1 MATFAQLQFQ
11 CDEIGVE
18 LTEEDGKFYIHAEVE
33 HDTLSDVALHVL
45 DMQQD
50 EGILAIYR
58 AAVDSLKNERSKIEI
73 YKDWDEMVLEERCWD
88 DLKEHLAVFVEE
100 INHGDRVEE
109 QDQIQKDKE
118 NAARRRE
125 NEAKRSSR
133 KNKKEVKDSQLSLI
147 GGVDG

>member
-1 MATFAQLQFQ
+1 M
-11 CDEIGVE
+11 
-18 LTEEDGKFYIHAEVE
+18 
-33 HDTLSDVALHVL
+33 
-45 DMQQD
+45 
-50 EGILAIYR
+50 AIYR
-58 AAVDSLKNERSKIEI
+58 AAVDSLKNERSKMST
-73 YKDWDEMVLEERCWD
+73 YNDWDEMVLEEKCWD

-100 INHGDRVEE
+100 INYGDSIEE

-125 NEAKRSSR
+125 NEVKRTSR